1 MDTLENYRQLIK
13 QIITERASIPY
24 AHGDIQKQTIFD
36 GEGDH
41 YLLMLVGWKGLDRF
55 MVV

>member
-41 YLLMLVGWKGLDRF
+41 YLLMLVGWEGFR
-55 MVV
+55 